1 MSIFQLITH
10 VLFPITFWQLDFMYI
25 PEHIASLLYMCS
37 FSYFLKQVKYDIKNE
52 NISIGF
58 DVNL

>member
-1 MSIFQLITH
+1 MA
-10 VLFPITFWQLDFMYI
+10 LFGEKKPGQSNV